1 MAYIPP
7 SFDNIVI
14 GSDEP
19 PPYVVPDYNNIII
32 GDVVGIGRYAIV
44 MYENHMVMLSNTLLG
59 LGLPPVVWH
68 EGKPKPRKVDEGIP
82 IVMINGKLTTLPEED
97 YLII

>member
-1 MAYIPP
+1 
-7 SFDNIVI
+7 
-14 GSDEP
+14 
-19 PPYVVPDYNNIII
+19 
-32 GDVVGIGRYAIV
+32 
-44 MYENHMVMLSNTLLG
+44 MVMLSNTLLG